1 MNLGKIVDNQ
11 REYFYSGQTKT
22 KDFRKDNLYKLKAI
36 IKRYEEII
44 LQALNNDLGK
54 SNFEAYSTEL
64 MMVYGEIDLA
74 IKNLDKWMSPIH
86 EKTPIFS
93 MPAKSYTLY
102 EPLGVTLILSPWNYP
117 FSLAIDPLVE
127 AVAAGNTVILKTSR
141 KSKETS
147 KVIRE
152 MINSNFKNS
161 YIYVVDN
168 EEVTYDELLSYKYDH
183 IFYTGGSK
191 VGKIIM
197 EKASKNLS
205 KVTLE
210 LGGKSPAIVEKDAN
224 INLAARSIAWG
235 NTVNAGQT
243 CVSPDYILVHAA
255 VKDKFIRKLEESLI
269 NFYGNDP
276 LTCEDYPKIINKEH
290 LKRLLELIENQD
302 VIFGGSYN
310 LQKRKLAPTIVD
322 NVDFE
327 NKLMEEEI
335 FGPIF
340 PIITYENLNEI
351 LYKIKRLAKPLA
363 FYLFTKDDRIKE
375 KVMYNMEFGNGMV
388 NDTLM
393 VVSNPNLEFGG
404 VGYSGQGG
412 YHGYS
417 GFINFSNKKSIM
429 ITSDNFDNTIKYPP
443 YKNSKV
449 KLLKKL

>member
-210 LGGKSPAIVEKDAN
+210 LGGKSPVIVEKDAN

-255 VKDKFIRKLEESLI
+255 VKDKFIRKLEECLI

-276 LTCEDYPKIINKEH
+276 LTCEDYPKIINIDH

-322 NVDFE
+322 NVDFD

-351 LYKIKRLAKPLA
+351 LYKIKRLSKPLA

-417 GFINFSNKKSIM
+417 GFTNFSNKKSIM
-429 ITSDNFDNTIKYPP
+429 IASDNFDNKIKYPP